1 MSLTQLEGIIEILNS
16 RERPEN
22 PTVEDSREGFERL
35 GRLVGSP
42 TSASV
47 VDVDMGGVPAEMVV
61 ADGATSAT
69 ATLYLHGGGY
79 VIGSPRTH
87 RELAKRLSAAT
98 GGAVLTPDY
107 RLAPEHPFPAAVED
121 AVSAYEWLL
130 DQGREPETLSIAGDS
145 AGGGL
150 TVAALLSLRDRWLP
164 MPSCAACLSPWVD
177 MEGVG
182 GSMSGRAG
190 VDPISQRDGLLAL
203 ASAYLNGEDPRNPLA
218 APIYADL
225 SGLPPLLIQVG
236 TRETLYDDAV
246 RLANRAN
253 QDEVSTRF
261 EPWREMIHVWHLFAP
276 MLDEGQRAIESAGAF
291 IKDIQGR
298 RI

>member
-1 MSLTQLEGIIEILNS
+1 MSLSQLEGVIEILTG

-22 PTVEDSREGFERL
+22 PTVEEWREGFE
-35 GRLVGSP
+35 GMARLVGSP

-47 VDVDMGGVPAEMVV
+47 VDVDAGGVPSEMAI

-107 RLAPEHPFPAAVED
+107 RLAPENPFPAAVED

-130 DQGREPETLSIAGDS
+130 DQGRAPETLAIAGDS

-150 TVAALLSLRDRWLP
+150 TIAALISLRDRWLP
-164 MPSCAACLSPWVD
+164 MPSCAVCLSPWAD

-182 GSMSGRAG
+182 ESMSGKAA

-203 ASAYLNGEDPRNPLA
+203 AAAYLAGANPRDPLA
-218 APIYADL
+218 APIYGDL

-253 QDEVSTRF
+253 QAEVPTRF
-261 EPWREMIHVWHLFAP
+261 EPWREMIHVWHMFAP
-276 MLDEGQRAIESAGAF
+276 MLDEGQQAIEGVGAF
-291 IKDIQGR
+291 IRENQGR
-298 RI
+298 

>member
-1 MSLTQLEGIIEILNS
+1 MSLSQLEGVIELLTG

-22 PTVEDSREGFERL
+22 PTVEDSRDGFERL
-35 GRLVGSP
+35 ARLVGSP
-42 TSASV
+42 TPASV
-47 VDVDMGGVPAEMVV
+47 VDVDANGVPGEMVV
-61 ADGATSAT
+61 ADVATSAT

-107 RLAPEHPFPAAVED
+107 RLAPENPFPAAVED
-121 AVSAYEWLL
+121 AVNAYEWLL
-130 DQGREPETLSIAGDS
+130 DQGRAPETLAVAGDS

-150 TVAALLSLRDRWLP
+150 AVAALLSLRDRWLP

-182 GSMSGRAG
+182 ESMSGRAAL
-190 VDPISQRDGLLAL
+190 DPMVQRDGLLAMAEKYL
-203 ASAYLNGEDPRNPLA
+203 AGEDPRSPLA

-236 TRETLYDDAV
+236 TRETLYDDAA

-253 QDEVSTRF
+253 QAEVPTRF
-261 EPWREMIHVWHLFAP
+261 EPWRNMIHVWHLFAP
-276 MLDEGQRAIESAGAF
+276 MLDEGARAIESAGAF
-291 IKDIQGR
+291 IRENQAR
-298 RI
+298 

>member
-1 MSLTQLEGIIEILNS
+1 MSLSQLEGVIEILTG

-22 PTVEDSREGFERL
+22 PTVEDSRDGFERL
-35 GRLVGSP
+35 ARLVGSP
-42 TSASV
+42 TPASV
-47 VDVDMGGVPAEMVV
+47 VDVDANGVPGEMVV
-61 ADGATSAT
+61 ADVATSAT

-107 RLAPEHPFPAAVED
+107 RLAPENPFPAAVED
-121 AVSAYEWLL
+121 AVNAYEWLL
-130 DQGREPETLSIAGDS
+130 DQGRAPETLAVAGDS

-182 GSMSGRAG
+182 ESMSGRAAL
-190 VDPISQRDGLLAL
+190 DPMVQRDGLLAMAEKYL
-203 ASAYLNGEDPRNPLA
+203 AGEDPRSPLA

-236 TRETLYDDAV
+236 TRETLYDDAA

-253 QDEVSTRF
+253 QAEVPTRF
-261 EPWREMIHVWHLFAP
+261 EPWRDMIHVWHLFAP
-276 MLDEGQRAIESAGAF
+276 MLDEGRRAIESVGAF
-291 IKDIQGR
+291 IRENQAR
-298 RI
+298 

>member
-1 MSLTQLEGIIEILNS
+1 MSLSQLEGVIELLTG

-22 PTVEDSREGFERL
+22 PTVEDSRDGFERL
-35 GRLVGSP
+35 ARLVGSP
-42 TSASV
+42 TPASV
-47 VDVDMGGVPAEMVV
+47 VDVDANGVPGEMVV
-61 ADGATSAT
+61 ADVATSAT

-107 RLAPEHPFPAAVED
+107 RLAPENPFPAAVED
-121 AVSAYEWLL
+121 AVNAYEWLL
-130 DQGREPETLSIAGDS
+130 DQGRAPETLAVAGDS

-150 TVAALLSLRDRWLP
+150 AVAALLSLRDRWLP

-182 GSMSGRAG
+182 ESMSGRAAL
-190 VDPISQRDGLLAL
+190 DPMVQRDGLLAMAEKYL
-203 ASAYLNGEDPRNPLA
+203 AGEDPRSPLA

-236 TRETLYDDAV
+236 TRETLYDDAA

-253 QDEVSTRF
+253 QAEVPTRF
-261 EPWREMIHVWHLFAP
+261 EPWRDMIHVWHLFAP
-276 MLDEGQRAIESAGAF
+276 MLDEGARAIESAGAF
-291 IKDIQGR
+291 IRENQAR
-298 RI
+298 